1 MKKLSALF
9 LLWSATGLT
18 FLILDPPT
26 LFLHYLILFIFL
38 FLTILIIYILI
49 DILYVLWSWL

>member
-1 MKKLSALF
+1 MIKELSVLF
-9 LLWSATGLT
+9 FLWSATGLT
-18 FLILDPPT
+18 FLITDPPT

-49 DILYVLWSWL
+49 VFFILNPSF

>member
-18 FLILDPPT
+18 FLITDPPT
-26 LFLHYLILFIFL
+26 LFLHYLILFIFVL
-38 FLTILIIYILI
+38 DNFNL
-49 DILYVLWSWL
+49 LYAN

>member
-18 FLILDPPT
+18 FLIADPPT

-38 FLTILIIYILI
+38 SLTILIIYILI
-49 DILYVLWSWL
+49 DILWILWS